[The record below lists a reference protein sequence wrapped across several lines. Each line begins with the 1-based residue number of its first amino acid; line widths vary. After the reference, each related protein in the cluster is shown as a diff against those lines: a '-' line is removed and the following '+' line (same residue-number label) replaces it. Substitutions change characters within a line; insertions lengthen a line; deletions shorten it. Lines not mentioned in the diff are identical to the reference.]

1 MVIAFLVKPYRQFV
15 VSELEELVE
24 MGEEIWAEVVEVR
37 ERLQGLEEPKKS
49 QGKEEVAAAPVYWLQ
64 LKLELIEVATDRLM

>member
-37 ERLQGLEEPKKS
+37 EMLQGLEEPKKS

-64 LKLELIEVATDRLM
+64 LKLELIEVATDRLV

>member
-15 VSELEELVE
+15 VSELEE

-37 ERLQGLEEPKKS
+37 EMLQGPEEPKKS
-49 QGKEEVAAAPVYWLQ
+49 QGKSEEVAVAPVYWLQ
-64 LKLELIEVATDRLM
+64 LKLELIEVATDRLV

>member
-37 ERLQGLEEPKKS
+37 EMLQGLEEPKKS
-49 QGKEEVAAAPVYWLQ
+49 QGKEEVAAVPVY
-64 LKLELIEVATDRLM
+64 

>member
-37 ERLQGLEEPKKS
+37 EMLQGLEEPKKS
-49 QGKEEVAAAPVYWLQ
+49 QGKEEVAAAPVY
-64 LKLELIEVATDRLM
+64 